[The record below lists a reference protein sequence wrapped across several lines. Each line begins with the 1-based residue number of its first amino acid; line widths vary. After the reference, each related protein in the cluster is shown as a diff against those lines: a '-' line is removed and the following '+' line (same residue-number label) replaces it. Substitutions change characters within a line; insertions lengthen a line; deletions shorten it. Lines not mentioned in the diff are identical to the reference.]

1 MRDDAFWQSFAD
13 DAPPAPW
20 ADAYPARV
28 ADGRVLMLPI
38 RPLAGTRNA
47 IASLILNQASF
58 AVEAAL
64 ADLLAE
70 RLSAYRPDVITG
82 LPTLGLSLA
91 RAVAERLG
99 HTRCVPLGTSRKFW
113 YEEGL
118 SVPLSS
124 ITTADASR
132 RLYIDPRLVPL
143 LRECRVAL
151 IDDAVSTGRS
161 MGAGVALLGKLGVVP
176 CALGAAMLQSRRWV
190 AALPSPVE
198 GVLDSP
204 LLVQAR
210 GGWKIAPDQEA
221 TAPCEGP

>member
-1 MRDDAFWQSFAD
+1 MRDHAFWQSFAD
-13 DAPPAPW
+13 DALPAPW

-70 RLSAYRPDVITG
+70 RLIARRPDVVVG

-99 HTRCVPLGTSRKFW
+99 HTRYVPLGTSRKFW
-113 YEEGL
+113 YEDGF

-132 RLYIDPRLVPL
+132 RLYVDPRLVPL
-143 LRECRVAL
+143 LRERRVAL
-151 IDDAVSTGRS
+151 IDDAISTGRS

-176 CALGAAMLQSRRWV
+176 HVLGATMLQSRRWV

-204 LLVQAR
+204 LLVRAS

-221 TAPCEGP
+221 TAPCAGP